1 VDPAVAVRFR
11 EGDPDAV
18 RVVYRE
24 YARLVFT
31 VALRALGDRDL
42 ADEATQ
48 QTFVQAWRGAQN
60 FDPAREL
67 GPWLATI
74 ARRVAIDVH
83 RRERRRAHDSLDDT
97 SVRDPA
103 LIGEGPDVER
113 AYETWELRRAID
125 ELPDDERQLV
135 EMQHLQGLTQTQ
147 IAERTGIAL
156 GTVKSRT
163 HRAHRRLASRLG
175 HLRGDGDGP

>member
-1 VDPAVAVRFR
+1 MDAAVAVRFR

-18 RVVYRE
+18 RVVYRQ
-24 YARLVFT
+24 YGRLVFT

-42 ADEATQ
+42 AEEATQ
-48 QTFVQAWRGAQN
+48 QTFVQAWRSAQS
-60 FDPAREL
+60 FDVARDL

-83 RRERRRAHDSLDDT
+83 RRERRRSHDSLDDST
-97 SVRDPA
+97 VRDPA
-103 LIGEGPDVER
+103 L
-113 AYETWELRRAID
+113 
-125 ELPDDERQLV
+125 
-135 EMQHLQGLTQTQ
+135 LTQTQ

-163 HRAHRRLASRLG
+163 HRAHRRLAARLG
-175 HLRGDGDGP
+175 HLRDDADDP